1 MSINKNLNINKVG
14 KNMQLFIVFAT
25 VIGILVNMLNFY
37 ILSKVSPLIKRLDA
51 VELAIE
57 NEKSIYMPLGISLEK
72 WKNND
77 TMHIQIEKKLDI
89 MDGKIDRLLTR

>member
-1 MSINKNLNINKVG
+1 MEFKKKFKDNLG
-14 KNMQLFIVFAT
+14 
-25 VIGILVNMLNFY
+25 VIIALGTLITMVIAIFNFFTL
-37 ILSKVSPLIKRLDA
+37 IQISPVIKRLDA